1 MKSAIRRDGGFTT
14 PYLIAAVC
22 CFMLAGAM
30 LWFWL
35 FGLPLLDSGGTAT
48 DDEIDWNTAIDAGYD
63 AIYAAYLTDADT
75 YRFGANAKG
84 EDYLVTGETDDAIT
98 FLQFDRESDNGSCA
112 VYAYERCPKNADGS
126 WSQQDAELLNTY
138 AYDCLTGETAA
149 SGKTGW
155 GDAPSA
161 EYAALTGE

>member
-75 YRFGANAKG
+75 YRFGTNAKG
-84 EDYLVTGETDDAIT
+84 EDYLVTSETDDAIT
-98 FLQFDRESDNGSCA
+98 FCSSTAN
-112 VYAYERCPKNADGS
+112 P
-126 WSQQDAELLNTY
+126 T
-138 AYDCLTGETAA
+138 TAA
-149 SGKTGW
+149 ARSTPMSAAPKTRTAAGRSKT
-155 GDAPSA
+155 PSC
-161 EYAALTGE
+161 